1 MKKLVGVTIIVTM
14 FVLTIPSFYS
24 FDIEKGSYARYEMYK
39 DPETIMG
46 EGYDFSVALL
56 KGDKEVFFSDFIY
69 TYQILDIEDNIADVR
84 ICFEG
89 ELINEPTYK
98 EDLIELPFKRIFDIK
113 LNLDTL
119 EMIDESG
126 AWGKWL
132 FWVPQGL
139 YDRKEYTF
147 MKNWNNYG
155 EVTGWLNGPLEM
167 MMQFLQSPYGKDL
180 KHYTYLTTLYWKKGE
195 PWIYPMCKDYGIPPR
210 EEFYMLNEEGEQT
223 SEPGLETYYVYTD
236 EGLFIETI
244 RYIDDFLDQKL
255 GILILSG
262 EMILTDYGVSDEIL
276 IEDPKPEYQKST
288 FDEELAKIEELK
300 EQQKTK
306 ILETQTTK
314 SPQKTEQKT
323 ETPQSTKEEQNILFH
338 LIPVLAVVIIVVF
351 IMLKEKR

>member
-1 MKKLVGVTIIVTM
+1 MKKITLFFIFLLVFALV
-14 FVLTIPSFYS
+14 PSTYS
-24 FDIEKGSYARYEMYK
+24 FDIENGSYARYEMYK

-46 EGYDFSVALL
+46 EGYDFSSVLL
-56 KGDKEVFFSDFIY
+56 KDNTEVFFSDFIY
-69 TYQILDIEDNIADVR
+69 TYQILAIEDNIADVR

-89 ELINEPTYK
+89 KILDEPGRK

-147 MKNWNNYG
+147 MKNWNDHG
-155 EVTGWLNGPLEM
+155 EVTGWLGGPLEM

-180 KHYTYLTTLYWKKGE
+180 KYYIYLGTARLQDDT
-195 PWIYPMCKDYGIPPR
+195 WIYPLCEDYGVPPR
-210 EEFYMLNEEGEQT
+210 EEFYFLSPEGEQI
-223 SEPGLETYYVYTD
+223 SKPGLETYYFYTD
-236 EGLFIETI
+236 EGLLLETAL
-244 RYIDDFLDQKL
+244 YIDDFLDQKL
-255 GILILSG
+255 GIMILFG
-262 EMILTDYGVSDEIL
+262 YPILTDYGVSDEIL

-300 EQQKTK
+300 EQQKT
-306 ILETQTTK
+306 
-314 SPQKTEQKT
+314 PQKTEQKT
-323 ETPQSTKEEQNILFH
+323 ETPLPTKPQSNDTEKKNTLIY
-338 LIPVLAVVIIVVF
+338 LIPVLAVVIIVAF
-351 IMLKEKR
+351 IMFKEKR

>member
-1 MKKLVGVTIIVTM
+1 MKKITLFFIFLLVFALVHST
-14 FVLTIPSFYS
+14 YS

-147 MKNWNNYG
+147 MKNWNDHG
-155 EVTGWLNGPLEM
+155 KVTGWLGGPLEM
-167 MMQFLQSPYGKDL
+167 KMQFLQSPYGKDL
-180 KHYTYLTTLYWKKGE
+180 KYYIYLGTARLQDDT
-195 PWIYPMCKDYGIPPR
+195 WIYPLCEDYGVPPR
-210 EEFYMLNEEGEQT
+210 EEFYFLSPEGEQI
-223 SEPGLETYYVYTD
+223 SKPGLETYYFYTD
-236 EGLFIETI
+236 EGLLLETAL
-244 RYIDDFLDQKL
+244 YIDDFLDQKL
-255 GILILSG
+255 GIMILFG
-262 EMILTDYGVSDEIL
+262 YPLLTDYGVSDETL

-288 FDEELAKIEELK
+288 FDEELSKIEELK
-300 EQQKTK
+300 EQQKLAEK
-306 ILETQTTK
+306 TQTPEKT
-314 SPQKTEQKT
+314 PQKREQEQQDTE
-323 ETPQSTKEEQNILFH
+323 EKENP
-338 LIPVLAVVIIVVF
+338 LIYLVPIIVVVVIVAF
-351 IMLKEKR
+351 IMFKEKR

>member
-1 MKKLVGVTIIVTM
+1 MKKITLFFIFLLVLALV
-14 FVLTIPSFYS
+14 PSTYS
-24 FDIEKGSYARYEMYK
+24 FDIEEGFYARYEMYK
-39 DPETIMG
+39 NPEIIM
-46 EGYDFSVALL
+46 EERYDFSVALL
-56 KGDKEVFFSDFIY
+56 KGDKEVFFSNFIY

-98 EDLIELPFKRIFDIK
+98 EDLIRLPFKRIFDIK

-139 YDRKEYTF
+139 YDRKEYIF
-147 MKNWNNYG
+147 MENWNDHG
-155 EVTGWLNGPLEM
+155 KVTGWLNGPLEM

-195 PWIYPMCKDYGIPPR
+195 PWIYPLCEDYGIPLR

-244 RYIDDFLDQKL
+244 TYIDDFLDQKL

-276 IEDPKPEYQKST
+276 IEEPKTEYQKST
-288 FDEELAKIEELK
+288 FDEELARIEELK
-300 EQQKTK
+300 EQQKT
-306 ILETQTTK
+306 
-314 SPQKTEQKT
+314 PQKTEQKT
-323 ETPQSTKEEQNILFH
+323 ETPQSTKEKEEQNIVIYLV
-338 LIPVLAVVIIVVF
+338 PVLAVVIIVAF
-351 IMLKEKR
+351 IMFKEKR